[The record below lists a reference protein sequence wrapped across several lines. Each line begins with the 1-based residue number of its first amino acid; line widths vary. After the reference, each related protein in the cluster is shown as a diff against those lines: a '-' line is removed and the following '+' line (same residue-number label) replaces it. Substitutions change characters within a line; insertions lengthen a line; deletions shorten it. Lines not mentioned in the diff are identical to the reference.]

1 MIAALLKVAP
11 WFIVLIFPTSRSC
24 FYFAANS
31 SFLRSSAGFSLT
43 LMLFLPFFFDSASN
57 FLAIFRALVSLSS
70 ASYAFF
76 TAFSSFFFDFS
87 SLFFSSSI
95 FLSASAFSFSCFSF
109 SSLSFSF
116 YLSSSSFCFS
126 ASVFSFS
133 VFFLSLPAALSAYL
147 PTPFA
152 TAPIPAMIPEG
163 FFSFF
168 FLSSRPTRAAST
180 SVKRS
185 VCANAYYS
193 STTEMAWAVE
203 AEMAAR
209 RSPPWNVI
217 LILRTITII
226 I

>member
-31 SFLRSSAGFSLT
+31 YFLRSSAGFSLT

-95 FLSASAFSFSCFSF
+95 FLSASAFSFSFFSF

-133 VFFLSLPAALSAYL
+133 DFFLSLPAALSAYL

-168 FLSSRPTRAAST
+168 LSSRPTRAAST

-185 VCANAYYS
+185 VCANACYS

-217 LILRTITII
+217 LILRTISII